1 MPYWQILLTGA
12 RASSVDAAHFCR
24 LSSLHI
30 EGTISGYYLR
40 SMEFETMDNPE
51 DVYAL
56 AQQRIAQIN
65 GIASILLPAFQP
77 IDRAPSV
84 VRMFDDG
91 TKTVWV
97 FKRERERPPEFRLE
111 PSSAAKT
118 VSSTLVEEWLATA
131 RNSGPLTD
139 ALRLFALQRDEWA
152 ALYKILEL
160 ARGNLSPGIEERG
173 WASGAELRRFTHTA
187 NSAEAI
193 GDDARHSR
201 GQFKTPSRAITLAE
215 GLELIT
221 RILRNWIEDAATAA
235 KKPSAP

>member
-1 MPYWQILLTGA
+1 MPYWQILLIGP
-12 RASSVDAAHFCR
+12 RASSVDAAHLCR

-40 SMEFETMDNPE
+40 SPEFETMDKPE

-65 GIASILLPAFQP
+65 GITGILLPAFQP
-77 IDRAPSV
+77 IELAPSV
-84 VRMFDDG
+84 IRMFDDG
-91 TKTVWV
+91 KKKVWI
-97 FKRERERPPEFRLE
+97 FKREHERPPEFRLE
-111 PSSAAKT
+111 PSTAAKT

-160 ARGNLSPGIEERG
+160 ARANLSPGIEERG

-201 GQFKTPSRAITLAE
+201 GQFKAPSRAITLAE

-221 RILRNWIEDAATAA
+221 RILRNWIENAATATT
-235 KKPSAP
+235 KPSVP